1 MANNILNDVKR
12 MDRLLEYVDS
22 INDERDSVPILVA
35 IRELWPLIREV
46 IVENAEWQDMWSKL
60 FDYPERLG

>member
-22 INDERDSVPILVA
+22 INDERDSVPILVT

-46 IVENAEWQDMWSKL
+46 IVENAEWQEMWSKP
-60 FDYPERLG
+60 FDYPERLE